1 MLVCRGLSRRLT
13 ALEDSVGS
21 RLLIRGG
28 REFTLT
34 AQGQAARESA
44 EQIEEAVA
52 QVSRLVRSEHLSSG
66 GTVRVSV
73 SPGFIVPMMPM
84 LDIARI
90 KYPNLDIQLLGDYR
104 RVDLAKGEA
113 DIAVRMARPDELGL
127 VGRHPLVLYAESM
140 HNVPPLRWLES
151 HRDAAT
157 RFTRVDNLEIAMLYV
172 PVGPQIA
179 GHPVGAG
186 RLAVEI
192 GDDQI
197 DRCEPH
203 IGLQRQLGFERPD
216 AERRHRRQ
224 HHAENRTQR
233 RIGDKNGNGAD
244 RLGHRGLQ
252 YG

>member
-1 MLVCRGLSRRLT
+1 MDSDWNDFKVLLALARGGSIAAAARTLGLDHSTVSRRLT
-13 ALEDSVGS
+13 ALEDSIGS

-127 VGRHPLVLYAESM
+127 VGRRTFESGWCPYAC
-140 HNVPPLRWLES
+140 
-151 HRDAAT
+151 AA
-157 RFTRVDNLEIAMLYV
+157 
-172 PVGPQIA
+172 
-179 GHPVGAG
+179 
-186 RLAVEI
+186 
-192 GDDQI
+192 
-197 DRCEPH
+197 
-203 IGLQRQLGFERPD
+203 
-216 AERRHRRQ
+216 
-224 HHAENRTQR
+224 
-233 RIGDKNGNGAD
+233 
-244 RLGHRGLQ
+244 
-252 YG
+252 

>member
-1 MLVCRGLSRRLT
+1 MCRGLSRRLT

-140 HNVPPLRWLES
+140 HNVPPLRWLET

-157 RFTRVDNLEIAMLYV
+157 RFTRVDNLEIATQL
-172 PVGPQIA
+172 ILA
-179 GHPVGAG
+179 GNG
-186 RLAVEI
+186 
-192 GDDQI
+192 
-197 DRCEPH
+197 
-203 IGLQRQLGFERPD
+203 IGLLPCFTAAAHPELLRMMAEPVIFVDGWIVYHETLRGTARVRAVVDLMIEFFEANAPFLFRAQANVIALPNW
-216 AERRHRRQ
+216 A
-224 HHAENRTQR
+224 
-233 RIGDKNGNGAD
+233 
-244 RLGHRGLQ
+244 
-252 YG
+252 Y